1 MTVHSGDV
9 IKVTAV
15 MSGPSGAIMNVY
27 HFHCTTIIDG
37 DDTTVM
43 EDLAQKL
50 DDAYSNIADYLT
62 GHTIFVEVRGF
73 NVTQNAPMPTVTWP
87 TQTVGGSA
95 AADNPAQIS
104 FMALFR
110 TGVSRVLGRKFF
122 GGVHGSQIDDNG
134 FWKSTLMTAVGQ
146 FVSELLGAFT
156 GTLLNQY
163 VCGVIGKNTGFFYP
177 FLEGLAQAIP
187 AVQRRRRY
195 GRGQ

>member
-1 MTVHSGDV
+1 MAVHSGDV

-27 HFHCTTIIDG
+27 HFHATIVVDG
-37 DDTTVM
+37 DDTAVM
-43 EDLAQKL
+43 EDFAQKL
-50 DDAYSNIADYLT
+50 DDAYTHIASVMTTSTL
-62 GHTIFVEVRGF
+62 FVEVRGF
-73 NVTQNAPMPTVTWP
+73 NETQHSPMPTVTWP
-87 TQTVGGSA
+87 SLVHGTGGTG
-95 AADNPAQIS
+95 DNPAQIA
-104 FMALFR
+104 FLALFR
-110 TGVSRVLGRKFF
+110 TGVARVIGRKFF
-122 GGVHGSQIDDNG
+122 GGVFGGNIDDNG
-134 FWKSTLMTAVGQ
+134 FWKPALLTAVGA

-163 VCGVIGKNTGFFYP
+163 IVGVQGKHTGFFYP